1 MSTTVK
7 YKGNTLTTVSNAT
20 KTLKTAGKYMEGDV
34 ILTDMSTGAATIESL
49 NVTPS
54 ESAQTFNSSSVDG
67 YKPVTVSAIKLQN
80 KSVIPTEE
88 EQTVMAGENHDI
100 TFSKSGAPT
109 RIGTSYTGYYIEELD
124 TTWMEEGTT
133 YHVTGSVAY
142 CGYNSG
148 STKDYTVDTNY
159 IFDGTSDFSLATTN
173 VKFEMQSEGLKIT
186 VPISNAQG
194 DRNIKINGEL
204 TFTNAS
210 NGYDGLKQVTVEAI
224 PSTYI
229 QPTGTYL
236 ITTNGTYNI
245 ASYASAEVNVSG
257 GATVNNQNKTV
268 TPTTSQQSIS
278 ADSGYTGLGIVT
290 VNAIPSQYIVPSGN
304 LAITANGTGI
314 DVTQYASVSVD
325 VPVGSTINNQD
336 KTVTPTESQQTITA
350 DEGYTGLGTI
360 TVNAISSTYVGSEIT
375 QRDGDDLTASG
386 ATVSVPAG
394 YYSAAAS
401 KSVATGTEGA
411 PTASKGTVTNH
422 SISITPSVTNTAG
435 YISGGTHSG
444 TAITVSASEL
454 VSDTYSVTASG
465 THDVTNYASA
475 SVAAGS
481 TTAPASISGT
491 AASVSTGSG
500 TLTLTK
506 TVSVTPT
513 VSAGYITSGTAGNSS
528 VSLTANVAVNPT
540 LTVSGP
546 TVTAPA
552 GYYTENTS
560 KSVTTMTPPS
570 EPSNNYTSGY
580 TRLKVIDRATSTRY
594 INIPPGY
601 NSTGVYYQISAVHDG
616 SATTPATTIT
626 ANPTITISDSGLITA
641 TASASQSV
649 TPTVSAGYVSS
660 GTAGTIT
667 VSGSK
672 TQQLTTKAAATITP
686 TTTNQTIASG
696 TYLTGTQTILG
707 DPDLVG
713 PNIVAGASIFNINGT
728 ATFQHYY
735 TGSSAPASSLGNNGD
750 IYLQA

>member
-1 MSTTVK
+1 MSTTVT
-7 YKGNTLTTVSNAT
+7 YKGSALTTVNNQT
-20 KTLKTAGKYMEGDV
+20 RTLKTAGKYMED
-34 ILTDMSTGAATIESL
+34 
-49 NVTPS
+49 NVTLVDVGPS
-54 ESAQTFNSSSVDG
+54 INSLTVIPTSEQQVFNGTETMWSWPTSGSGYERIPYSVSTTTDTSWAISGETYYLVGTVLDRSGTKVGDINMSFVWSSSSETIINVKTINDSDVTTLTFGNNTVKSGGNYQWHISINKILDG
-67 YKPVTVSAIKLQN
+67 YKPVTVN
-80 KSVIPTEE
+80 
-88 EQTVMAGENHDI
+88 
-100 TFSKSGAPT
+100 
-109 RIGTSYTGYYIEELD
+109 
-124 TTWMEEGTT
+124 
-133 YHVTGSVAY
+133 
-142 CGYNSG
+142 
-148 STKDYTVDTNY
+148 
-159 IFDGTSDFSLATTN
+159 
-173 VKFEMQSEGLKIT
+173 
-186 VPISNAQG
+186 
-194 DRNIKINGEL
+194 
-204 TFTNAS
+204 
-210 NGYDGLKQVTVEAI
+210 AI

-229 QPTGTYL
+229 QPTGTYS

-325 VPVGSTINNQD
+325 VPTGSTINNQD

-350 DEGYTGLGTI
+350 DSGYTGLGTI
-360 TVNAISSTYVGSEIT
+360 TVNAIPSTYVGSGIT
-375 QRDGDDLTASG
+375 QRTSDDLTVSG

-444 TAITVSASEL
+444 TAVTVSASEL
-454 VSDTYSVTASG
+454 VSGTYSVTASG

-513 VSAGYITSGTAGNSS
+513 ISTGYITSGTAGNSS

-580 TRLKVIDRATSTRY
+580 TRLKVIDRATTTRY

-626 ANPTITISDSGLITA
+626 ANPTITISNSGLITA

-735 TGSSAPASSLGNNGD
+735 TGSSAPASSLGENGD

>member
-7 YKGNTLTTVSNAT
+7 YKGNALTTVNNQT
-20 KTLKTAGKYMEGDV
+20 RTLKTAGKYMEGDV
-34 ILTDMSTGAATIESL
+34 VLTDVSSTAKSYTVNLGVMPDELGQAYIEDSKGVKHYLSNTSFTAQEGEQLYFYAYGSSGANYIYYNNVIVASDTYGVEYHFSMPRYDINVSVSGDTTIGRTMRISTSMLTINKNGYHNVENYGFVDVQAAPIYTATFITTSGNDGQNYVSYTDASGFTTNYYSVGSTFTFSAGDTATFVGTYAGACKRYLNGELISTDTNYVYTLPACNIEIQLQNYNSPSSQYAIQKITTSDGIDALTITQNGTYTASGSTKGYSPITVNISGGTPSL
-49 NVTPS
+49 QNKSVTPS
-54 ESAQTFNSSSVDG
+54 ES
-67 YKPVTVSAIKLQN
+67 
-80 KSVIPTEE
+80 
-88 EQTVMAGENHDI
+88 
-100 TFSKSGAPT
+100 
-109 RIGTSYTGYYIEELD
+109 
-124 TTWMEEGTT
+124 
-133 YHVTGSVAY
+133 
-142 CGYNSG
+142 
-148 STKDYTVDTNY
+148 
-159 IFDGTSDFSLATTN
+159 
-173 VKFEMQSEGLKIT
+173 
-186 VPISNAQG
+186 
-194 DRNIKINGEL
+194 
-204 TFTNAS
+204 
-210 NGYDGLKQVTVEAI
+210 
-224 PSTYI
+224 
-229 QPTGTYL
+229 
-236 ITTNGTYNI
+236 
-245 ASYASAEVNVSG
+245 
-257 GATVNNQNKTV
+257 
-268 TPTTSQQSIS
+268 QQS
-278 ADSGYTGLGIVT
+278 
-290 VNAIPSQYIVPSGN
+290 
-304 LAITANGTGI
+304 
-314 DVTQYASVSVD
+314 
-325 VPVGSTINNQD
+325 
-336 KTVTPTESQQTITA
+336 ITA

-360 TVNAISSTYVGSEIT
+360 TVNAIPSTYVGSEIT

-435 YISGGTHSG
+435 YITGGTHSG
-444 TAITVSASEL
+444 TAVTVSASEL
-454 VSDTYSVTASG
+454 VSGTYSITASG

-475 SVAAGS
+475 SVASGS
-481 TTAPASISGT
+481 ATVPSTISGT
-491 AASVSTGSG
+491 AASVSTGTN

-528 VSLTANVAVNPT
+528 VSLTANIAVNPT

-546 TVTAPA
+546 IVTAPA

-560 KSVTTMTPPS
+560 QSVATMTPPS

-580 TRLKVIDRATSTRY
+580 TRLKIIDRATTTRY

-601 NSTGVYYQISAVHDG
+601 NSTGVYYQISAVANGH
-616 SATTPATTIT
+616 ATTPATTIT

-735 TGSSAPASSLGNNGD
+735 TGSSAPASSLGENGD
-750 IYLQA
+750 IYLQAQRYINEQSRTRNCNK